1 MQELNKIGE
10 ELELLRVLDD
20 PDASFG
26 RFTSGSDLELS
37 TNSHLHINVKEFN
50 IDDYIQMAERIRSG

>member
-1 MQELNKIGE
+1 M
-10 ELELLRVLDD
+10 ELLRVLDD

-26 RFTSGSDLELS
+26 KFTSGSDLELS